1 MIIATN
7 NHLDEVGYQTIAY
20 LESLIRS
27 VQAGQVYLDRLN
39 KVDTEDDAL
48 VLISELEKMRLPLA
62 YERVP
67 YTVEEIGYCV
77 KFLADKYDYYER
89 HIASDIR

>member
-27 VQAGQVYLDRLN
+27 TQAGQVYLDRLN

-48 VLISELEKMRLPLA
+48 VLIAELEKMRLPLA

-89 HIASDIR
+89 TTSTLLR

>member
-7 NHLDEVGYQTIAY
+7 DHYDEVGYSTISY
-20 LESLIRS
+20 IESLIRQT
-27 VQAGQVYLDRLN
+27 QAGSGFYERLN
-39 KVDTEDDAL
+39 KVDTEEDAL
-48 VLISELEKMRLPLA
+48 VLIAELEKMRLPLA

-67 YTVEEIGYCV
+67 YTVEEVGHCV

-89 HIASDIR
+89 

>member
-27 VQAGQVYLDRLN
+27 TQAGQVYLDRLN

-48 VLISELEKMRLPLA
+48 VLIAELEKMRLPLA

>member
-7 NHLDEVGYQTIAY
+7 DHYDEVGYSTISY
-20 LESLIRS
+20 IESLIRQT
-27 VQAGQVYLDRLN
+27 QAGSGFYERLN
-39 KVDTEDDAL
+39 KVDTEEDAL
-48 VLISELEKMRLPLA
+48 VLIAELEKMRLPLA

-77 KFLADKYDYYER
+77 KFLADKYDFYEKKSFR
-89 HIASDIR
+89 